1 VLELVGGRLVVVV
14 GVEFEW
20 GVLVAV
26 LGVVVVVVVVVV
38 GVVVV
43 VVMVVEVGV
52 LLDCADWQSWLA
64 SLPTVETA

>member
-1 VLELVGGRLVVVV
+1 MLELVGGRLVVVV

-26 LGVVVVVVVVVV
+26 LGVVVVVVVVV